1 MSTSTTEQVR
11 MIGREALVKQRMSK
25 NLSLSDISKSTRIPE
40 RYLKLFEEKEQ
51 IAKDAYT
58 SLYLKAYCKF
68 LGIDYASCAETLTT
82 APAHQPTSEQKAV
95 TQKSPLTNHNSPVIK
110 HPKTAVRIIET
121 IAVAALGRKAI
132 FGAITLAIAG
142 YISWTLYA
150 IIAPPKLT
158 LTSPSASSITTEQRV
173 TIEGRA
179 AAEST
184 ITINGKVVPVD
195 NQGVFRDHID
205 LAIGSNTISVSAKKK
220 YSKPTII
227 ERDIVV
233 TPQ

>member
-25 NLSLSDISKSTRIPE
+25 NLSLNEISKTTKIPE
-40 RYLKLFEEKEQ
+40 RYLKLFEEKEHV
-51 IAKDAYT
+51 AKDAYT

-68 LGIDYASCAETLTT
+68 LGIDYASCAETLTESKKPPIT
-82 APAHQPTSEQKAV
+82 SHQSLV
-95 TQKSPLTNHNSPVIK
+95 TKNNSPIIR

-121 IAVAALGRKAI
+121 IAIAALGRKAI
-132 FGAITLAIAG
+132 FGAITLAVAG
-142 YISWTLYA
+142 YIGWTLYA

-227 ERDIVV
+227 KRDIVV

>member
-25 NLSLSDISKSTRIPE
+25 NLSLSEISKTTRIPE

-51 IAKDAYT
+51 VAKDAYT

-68 LGIDYASCAETLTT
+68 LGIDYASCAETLTST
-82 APAHQPTSEQKAV
+82 ATPQSSATS
-95 TQKSPLTNHNSPVIK
+95 QKSPVTSHNSPTIR

-142 YISWTLYA
+142 YIGGTLYA

-158 LTSPSASSITTEQRV
+158 LTSPSVSTITTEQRV
-173 TIEGRA
+173 TVEGKA

-195 NQGVFRDHID
+195 NRGIFRDHID